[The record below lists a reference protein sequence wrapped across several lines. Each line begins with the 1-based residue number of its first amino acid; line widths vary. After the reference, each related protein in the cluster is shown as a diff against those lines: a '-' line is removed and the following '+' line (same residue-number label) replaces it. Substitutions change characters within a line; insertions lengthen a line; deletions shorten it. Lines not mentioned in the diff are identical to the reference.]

1 VTIYVPTEGGMPVPT
16 LQMNKWHSRNWH
28 KGGSQDPLNPL

>member
-16 LQMNKWHSRNWH
+16 LQMNKWTVST
-28 KGGSQDPLNPL
+28 SPYLD